1 MRLVFGRFAALV
13 GVLCA
18 ATSVAA
24 HDAPPEKSEQAPAE
38 APDDASDPQG
48 QDTQVLVRGERAPRA
63 ASGVVRD
70 RALLGAAPQAT
81 GSELL
86 RAIPGVFVSQHG
98 GPGKAHQI
106 FFRGF
111 DAVHGQD
118 LELWVG
124 GAPVNEVSHIHGQGY
139 ADLHFVLP
147 EVVRRIDA
155 LPGAYDPSQ
164 GDFAVAGTMRFSLGY
179 EEPGVTV
186 QGGAGSFGARR
197 MFLAYHPAAAPA
209 ETFGAFELFRSDGFG
224 AARASERAT
233 AVAQLLHPLG
243 DDLTFRVLASSYA
256 GRFGS
261 AGVVRQDDVER
272 GAIGRF
278 DTYDSRQGGASTRT
292 QWVAE
297 ILHDDGQAE
306 FGLSPYVVVR
316 HLTLRYNYTGY
327 LVRPGQGDLTEQ
339 VNDALTAGLRA
350 RYRRV
355 VELLRADDALELGVA
370 ARNDWIDQR
379 QSYLGPPGDPAESL
393 VDARVRATT
402 LSGYA
407 DAELHPVSRVVV
419 RGGLRA
425 DVASFGVE
433 DGGRSGESQG
443 SFVGEKLVTDV
454 ALARRL
460 HAVGSWGRGFRSPQA
475 RSVPEGAR
483 PSFTEVRSAELG
495 MRWEDARQRASVASY
510 WTALSNDLVFDETVG
525 RNEAAPATER
535 IGLAANLESAVGWF
549 VSGVGATATRA
560 SFRETRGRFVT
571 GQLVP
576 YVPQVVARADL
587 AARPRLGTL
596 GGETLHGHFGLGV
609 QGLFRR
615 PLPYGGLGRDA
626 VITDVRLG
634 VRTERLELTLDV
646 RNVFDLEWNDGEFA
660 YASSFDPTGPNTLLP
675 ARHFSA
681 GEPAN
686 VFLSAALHL

>member
-1 MRLVFGRFAALV
+1 MLRLDLFAGLAVAL
-13 GVLCA
+13 GA
-18 ATSVAA
+18 ISPARA
-24 HDAPPEKSEQAPAE
+24 HDAPPESPEDAAPIQPDTDEAPA
-38 APDDASDPQG
+38 
-48 QDTQVLVRGERAPRA
+48 DTEVLVRGQRAPRA
-63 ASGVVRD
+63 ASGIVRE
-70 RALLGAAPQAT
+70 RALLGAAPQST

-86 RAIPGVFVSQHG
+86 RAVPGVFVSQHG

-139 ADLHFVLP
+139 ADLHFVIP

-164 GDFAVAGTMRFSLGY
+164 GDFAVAGTMRFTLGY
-179 EEPGVTV
+179 DEPGLTL

-197 MFLAYHPAAAPA
+197 LFLAYHPAHAPA

-224 AARASERAT
+224 ASRAADRAS

-243 DDLTFRVLASSYA
+243 DDLSFRVLASTYA
-256 GRFGS
+256 GRFAS
-261 AGVVRQDDVER
+261 AGVVRQDDVAR
-272 GAIGRF
+272 GEIGRF
-278 DTYDSRQGGASTRT
+278 DTYDARQGGTSTRT
-292 QWVAE
+292 QLVTE
-297 ILHDDGQAE
+297 LLHDDGAAE

-316 HLTLRYNYTGY
+316 HLALRYDYTGY
-327 LVRPGQGDLTEQ
+327 LVRPTQGDLTEQ
-339 VNDALTAGLRA
+339 RNDAITAGLRG
-350 RYRRV
+350 RYRQV
-355 VELLRADDALELGVA
+355 VTLLRADDAIELGVA
-370 ARNDWIDQR
+370 ARNDWIA
-379 QSYLGPPGDPAESL
+379 QSQAYLGLPGSTPEPL
-393 VDARVRATT
+393 VDARIRATT
-402 LSGYA
+402 VSGYA
-407 DAELHPVSRVVV
+407 DAELHPMSRVVV

-425 DVASFGVE
+425 DAVSFGVE
-433 DGGRSGESQG
+433 DGRGGARPRESQG

-454 ALARRL
+454 AVAPRL

-475 RSVPEGAR
+475 RSVPDGAR
-483 PSFTEVRSAELG
+483 PPFTEVRSAELG
-495 MRWEDARQRASVASY
+495 VRWHDLRQRASLASF
-510 WTALSNDLVFDETVG
+510 WTGLSNDLVFDETLG

-535 IGLAANLESAVGWF
+535 IGLAANLETSVAWL
-549 VSGVGATATRA
+549 VSGFGATATRA
-560 SFRETRGRFVT
+560 TFRETRGRFVT

-587 AARPRLGTL
+587 AARPRLGTF
-596 GGETLHGHFGLGV
+596 GGEVLHGHFGLGV
-609 QGLFRR
+609 QGLFQR
-615 PLPYGGLGRDA
+615 PLPYGGFGRDA
-626 VITDVRLG
+626 VITDLRIG
-634 VRTERLELTLDV
+634 VRTERLELLLDV
-646 RNVFDLEWNDGEFA
+646 RNVFDLEWNDGEFT
-660 YASSFDPTGPNTLLP
+660 YPSQFDPSGPVSLLP